1 MNMEAKSPQQVS
13 ASSCRDER
21 AVSEVLGVIML
32 LAMVITIMGG
42 VWIFLNPYMSDFED
56 NTNWKSATGITERI
70 DDRIRVAGNSPNG
83 TGFKNSISLVSTS
96 VQTMKAI
103 EYWTVAA
110 DLTTRDVIQIRHHN
124 DSTIEIK
131 SYNERV
137 AVVELQNHE
146 SLQTIDVDDGEDE
159 YRIQHNLSRQKWIM
173 VTAYDA
179 HGNALHRHVDIILSG
194 LKVTTSLG
202 MGEHQMA
209 LINNAV
215 IERFPNEP
223 WTISTMPSLSFN
235 HLANGEVRLAILLT
249 DAHAVKSFGGAG
261 KTSIEFV
268 SLGPLQLFSGPA
280 YNIHFSSYNELH
292 PVVSPQYHENWLQD
306 YYIHRS
312 SATLTTYDGIAPFE
326 RASGADGFT
335 VMTTSDV
342 VFFEVDLQRVEVSS

>member
-1 MNMEAKSPQQVS
+1 MEAKFTHQVS
-13 ASSCRDER
+13 ASYSRDEK
-21 AVSEVLGVIML
+21 AVSEVLGVVML

-70 DDRIRVAGNSPNG
+70 DDRISVAGNSPNG
-83 TGFKNSISLVSTS
+83 TGFKNSMSLISTS
-96 VQTMKAI
+96 VQTMKGI

-110 DLTTRDVIQIRHHN
+110 DLSTRDVIQVRHLN
-124 DSTIEIK
+124 DSTIEIS

-137 AVVELQNHE
+137 SSVEIQNHE
-146 SLQTIDVDDGEDE
+146 TLQTIDVEDGEDE
-159 YRIQHNLSRQKWIM
+159 YRIRHNLSRQKWIM
-173 VTAYDA
+173 ITAYDV
-179 HGNALHRHVDIILSG
+179 HGNALHRHVDVILSG

-209 LINNAV
+209 LINNAI

-223 WTISTMPSLSFN
+223 WTISTMPSLSFT
-235 HLANGEVRLAILLT
+235 HLANGDVRLAILLT

-268 SLGPLQLFSGPA
+268 SLGPLNLFSGPA
-280 YNIHFSSYNELH
+280 YNIQFSAHSELH
-292 PVVSPQYHENWLQD
+292 PVVSPQYHETWLQD

-312 SATLTTYDGIAPFE
+312 SATLTAYDGIAPFE

-342 VFFEVDLQRVEVSS
+342 VHFEVDLQRVEVSS